1 LPESNQHPMHNPEW
15 SKFSFAFSC
24 LFYKKISERMM
35 KSNDEEYIDM
45 AGRWDKNVNLCKYKI
60 LFIPISGSMHWSLI
74 VVINPYGIRKVRP
87 PRL

>member
-1 LPESNQHPMHNPEW
+1 
-15 SKFSFAFSC
+15 
-24 LFYKKISERMM
+24 MM